1 MAKVPAKKT
10 AKATAEAPAAKKPA
24 AKKAV
29 ASVAPIEKASVSALA
44 KLKELQLDSQLQA
57 DLEWCLGSY
66 HHDHNPVGLYEAGDR
81 ALQLFK
87 EAQIKKT
94 KGITAKF
101 IADLEKALAR

>member
-10 AKATAEAPAAKKPA
+10 TKASEAPAAKKTA
-24 AKKAV
+24 GKKTV

-66 HHDHNPVGLYEAGDR
+66 QHDHNPVGLYEAGNR

-101 IADLEKALAR
+101 IADLEKALAQ